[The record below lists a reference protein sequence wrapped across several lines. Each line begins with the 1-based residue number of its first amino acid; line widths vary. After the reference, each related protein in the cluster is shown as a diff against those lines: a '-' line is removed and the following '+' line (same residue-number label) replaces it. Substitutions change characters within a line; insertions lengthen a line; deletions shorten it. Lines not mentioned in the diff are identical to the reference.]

1 MIERNDLK
9 NKTVDRV
16 IETPKEE
23 KEKSSD
29 KNTKKNKD

>member
-1 MIERNDLK
+1 MVERNDLK

-23 KEKSSD
+23 KEKKS
-29 KNTKKNKD
+29 NKEKEKDN